1 MLGSPSRTSPSYRS
15 AFPASW
21 RGSPTGHVIDRA
33 DKGSAD
39 VRRLA
44 ESWIDQRALRT
55 LVEADGG
62 IWPEGSPL
70 QRAAVLEQFSER
82 WDLRSGTERL
92 DARKRAPREND
103 ALLGRAAKTMG
114 LMDASRPA
122 CSDYD
127 HVLVLGGTVRS
138 SLCRLHYADQ
148 LIANGLNAGR
158 VVCLTTDRPVGHN
171 EMVPQDRPPIP
182 TRVLR
187 ASSEYEVLLA
197 AAESLACAGRG
208 QSVKF
213 SIDVLSAG
221 SSSARR
227 RANTVDTLRM
237 YAPRVTDGQS
247 ILLIT
252 NAQYVAYQLFAAVA
266 ALGSAHCLRI
276 EAVGFPPE
284 WMSDEPLE
292 LGTVLQEVRSTLR
305 LAHELLAQSGTRA
318 G

>member
-1 MLGSPSRTSPSYRS
+1 M
-15 AFPASW
+15 
-21 RGSPTGHVIDRA
+21 
-33 DKGSAD
+33 
-39 VRRLA
+39 RRLV
-44 ESWIDQRALRT
+44 ESWIDQPELRA

-70 QRAAVLEQFSER
+70 QRAVALEQFSEQ

-92 DARKRAPREND
+92 DARKRAPSEND
-103 ALLGRAAKTMG
+103 ARLGRAAKAMG

-122 CSDYD
+122 CNDYD

-171 EMVPQDRPPIP
+171 EMIPQDRPPIP

-197 AAESLACAGRG
+197 AAKSLACDGRE
-208 QSVKF
+208 QSLKF
-213 SIDVLSAG
+213 SIEVLSAG

-227 RANTVDTLRM
+227 RANTVDTLRT
-237 YAPRVTDGQS
+237 YAPRVADGQN

-252 NAQYVAYQLFAAVA
+252 NAQYVVYQLFAAVA
-266 ALGSAHCLRI
+266 ALDSAQCLRI

-284 WMSDEPLE
+284 WMSVEPLE
-292 LGTVLQEVRSTLR
+292 LGAVLQEVRSALR
-305 LAHELLAQSGTRA
+305 LAHELLAQSGALA